1 MKITKSILK
10 KVIKEEI
17 LKEMTQPSHMS
28 LASREVLDMTDQERM
43 AHIRQALADNKPIP
57 YMFKPLKP
65 MELALVKAN
74 LEKDIPNDRL
84 EQIHKY
90 FEDGDIF
97 VPETPFTELEEKYIN
112 ILDKEPKY
120 KDLKAKGVTGEW
132 AQGLS
137 RGKYLLGVNRD
148 KETFLHKIH
157 NTDEY
162 EGVAPILRGQQPPI
176 SKREDN
182 TKYIDAIVSE
192 FLQSFKDYGR
202 VFPWMFD
209 ERDNFLKAVEP
220 NASKMSSKE
229 KVRAFEQY
237 IRDYYYRQSRRQRAP
252 HIQGED
258 GEEEKLIQTLRRTS
272 PN

>member
-1 MKITKSILK
+1 MKIRKSILK
-10 KVIKEEI
+10 KIIKEEI
-17 LKEMTQPSHMS
+17 LREMTEPPHMS
-28 LASREVLDMTDQERM
+28 LASQQALDMTDQERITY
-43 AHIRQALADNKPIP
+43 IRQALANNKPIP

-97 VPETPFTELEEKYIN
+97 FPETPFTEVEEKYIN
-112 ILDKEPKY
+112 ILNKEPKY
-120 KDLKAKGVTGEW
+120 KNLKAKGVTGEW

-137 RGKYLLGVNRD
+137 RGAYLLRVNRD
-148 KETFLHKIH
+148 KETFLGKIH
-157 NTDEY
+157 NTDEH
-162 EGVAPILRGQQPPI
+162 EGVAPILRGQRPPI
-176 SKREDN
+176 SKREDR
-182 TKYIDAIVSE
+182 TKYIDAIVFE
-192 FLQSFKDYGR
+192 FLESFKSYGR
-202 VFPWMFD
+202 FFPWLFD
-209 ERDNFLKAVEP
+209 ERDNFLKEVEP

-229 KVRAFEQY
+229 KVKAFERY

-252 HIQGED
+252 HIQEEA
-258 GEEEKLIQTLRRTS
+258 GEEEKLIQALRRSS